1 MANFNFD
8 LDNYRNDLPILTQGV
23 TAVRANGKR
32 TQNAA
37 STQMHTITISS
48 SGSQVI
54 LHLQESGL
62 YIKGFTNSAGT
73 IYYFKEDGV
82 VTGNRLSFSCGYV
95 GTNSIGIFNSNPQDL
110 LDQSANRGRASL
122 DQAIR
127 DLAAHAGGT
136 DNALKLKL
144 AMLVFLTS
152 ESIRF
157 GIIYKKMWK
166 VCAYESE
173 FTFAEFKDYV
183 QNWETISSGVNI
195 PTGTNQERLYTW
207 HS

>member
-1 MANFNFD
+1 MANFNVN
-8 LDNYRNDLPILTQGV
+8 LANYRADLPALTQGV

-37 STQMHTITISS
+37 STQMHNVFVISG
-48 SGSQVI
+48 GSQVS
-54 LHLQESGL
+54 LQLREGGL

-73 IYYFKEDGV
+73 AYLFKEHEQNS
-82 VTGNRLSFSCGYV
+82 GNRLSFTCSYV
-95 GTNSIGIFNSNPQDL
+95 GTQSIGIFNSDTQNL
-110 LDQSANRGRASL
+110 LDAAMDRSVASL
-122 DQAIR
+122 DQAVR
-127 DLAAHAGGT
+127 DLAAFTGGT
-136 DNALKLKL
+136 DNALKIKL
-144 AMLVFLTS
+144 ALLVFLIS

-166 VCAYESE
+166 VCEGAST

-183 QNWETISSGVNI
+183 QNWEAISLGTNMPV
-195 PTGTNQERLYTW
+195 GTNQERLYTW